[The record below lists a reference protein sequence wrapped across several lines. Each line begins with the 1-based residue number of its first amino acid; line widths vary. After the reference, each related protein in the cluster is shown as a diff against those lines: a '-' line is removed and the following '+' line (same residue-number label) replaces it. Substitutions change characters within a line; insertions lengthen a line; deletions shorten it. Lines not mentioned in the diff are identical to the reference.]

1 MERSAV
7 VKTKEKSST
16 SILLLIAV
24 IAIIGTMQVTFQIN
38 PDAYWNLADAY
49 YIIIPAIMTIFAV
62 GMYLKLYKDDHSDS
76 KSFLYLAMALTSNFI
91 GEQIWTYYKSILE
104 IEPYPSLGDVFF
116 LLFYPL
122 TVIFLMK
129 YLKFEFSKF
138 SKANLIF
145 VILIPAAFLYPT
157 LQLTYEYNIEESNIG
172 MLFAIAYTTFDAVI
186 LGFAMLS
193 ALRHFKENKNN
204 FWIYL
209 NLGIF
214 VWIIANTVFLY
225 AVTHDEYYDGHI
237 VDALWPV
244 SYALWL
250 FAIYDFYKN
259 VKQDSKYS
267 IAAKRS
273 QRSNYTGI
281 NKLAI
286 PLIVATLISV
296 SILAMVSLGFF
307 ELANEQGIAM
317 SAVIFIFILLA
328 VFSSLIILVYKNLS
342 RLVYLREMELDEKN
356 KHLIRLERY
365 SAIGEVSARIS
376 HDIRNPLSV
385 IKNGMEIM
393 FQKHQD
399 HLSEFD
405 YATMDRINRST
416 FRITHQIDDVL
427 DFVKERY
434 PEFSN
439 ERIDELLKSSLI
451 EVPDF
456 IRGEIKIDPTDA
468 TINCDKGQ
476 IQRVFV
482 NLLINAVQAAGK
494 EGQVNV
500 RTIEEEK
507 YITIQFEDSGP
518 GIPEE
523 IGNKIFTP
531 LFTTKQEGTGLGLSI
546 CKKIIEQ
553 HNGHISFKNNPTVFK
568 VKLPK

>member
-1 MERSAV
+1 MERSAI
-7 VKTKEKSST
+7 VKTKKPST

-24 IAIIGTMQVTFQIN
+24 IAIIGTMQLAFQIN

-49 YIIIPAIMTIFAV
+49 YIIIPAIMTVFAV
-62 GMYLKLYKDDHSDS
+62 GMYLKLHRDDHTDS

-91 GEQIWTYYKSILE
+91 GEQIWTYYKSVLD
-104 IEPYPSLGDVFF
+104 IEPFPSLGDVFF

-122 TVIFLMK
+122 TIIFLMK
-129 YLKFEFSKF
+129 YIKFEFSKF
-138 SKANLIF
+138 SKVNLIF
-145 VILIPAAFLYPT
+145 VIIIPAAFLYPT
-157 LQLTYEYNIEESNIG
+157 LQLTYEYNIEESKLG
-172 MLFAIAYTTFDAVI
+172 MLFAISYTAFDAII
-186 LGFAMLS
+186 LGFAILS
-193 ALRHFKENKNN
+193 ALRHFKESRNN

-214 VWIIANTVFLY
+214 VWIIANTIFLY
-225 AVTHDEYYDGHI
+225 AVSNDEYYDGHI

-244 SYALWL
+244 SYSLWL

-259 VKQDSKYS
+259 VKLDPQYS
-267 IAAKRS
+267 IASSKL
-273 QRSNYTGI
+273 QRSNYKGI
-281 NKLAI
+281 NNLAI
-286 PLIVATLISV
+286 PLIVSTLVTV

-307 ELANEQGIAM
+307 EPANYEGIAM
-317 SAVIFIFILLA
+317 SAIIFIFILLA
-328 VFSSLIILVYKNLS
+328 VFSSMIILVYKNLS
-342 RLVYLREMELDEKN
+342 RLVKLREMELEEKN

-405 YATMDRINRST
+405 YATMEKISRST
-416 FRITHQIDDVL
+416 YRITHQIDDVL
-427 DFVKERY
+427 DYVKERY

-439 ERIDELLKSSLI
+439 ERVSEMVNTALA
-451 EVPDF
+451 EVPEF
-456 IRGEIKIDPTDA
+456 IKPEIRIEPTSA

-482 NLLINAVQAAGK
+482 NLLINASQAAGK
-494 EGQVNV
+494 NGMLNV
-500 RTIEEEK
+500 RTIEENDS
-507 YITIQFEDSGP
+507 ITIQFEDSGP

-523 IGNKIFTP
+523 LGNKIFSP

-553 HNGHISFKNNPTVFK
+553 HSGKISFRNNPTVFS